1 MLISHEIPK
10 CLFEKSLDFNDYDY
24 ALVHLFDKDE
34 EYLKFYMDCV
44 KAGRHVLLDNSIF
57 ELGEAYDNDSFAKWV
72 EILKP
77 TEYIVPDALEDVE
90 KTMKQMEEW
99 NRTYKNIPGKKIGV
113 VQGKTPEEIADCYM
127 YMDQHADVDKIAI
140 SFDYSVYEEIVP
152 HTNKYMSWM
161 LGRSTMLAN
170 LLKAGVINTNKPHH
184 LLGCGLPQ
192 EFSFYRNAN
201 YKFLYSLDTSN
212 PIVHGL
218 KSITY
223 GSDGLWS
230 KESQKLHELI
240 DVDVNEIDISLVLNN
255 IQKFRWF
262 TNGQTP
268 VGNIV

>member
-1 MLISHEIPK
+1 MFISHEVPK

-77 TEYIVPDALEDVE
+77 TEYIVPDALEDIN
-90 KTMKQMEEW
+90 KTIDQMEQW
-99 NRTYKNIPGKKIGV
+99 NRNYGKLPGKRIGV
-113 VQGKTPEEIADCYM
+113 VQGKTPEEIMQCYTF
-127 YMDQHADVDKIAI
+127 MDKQADVDKIAI
-140 SFDYSVYEEIVP
+140 SFDYSLYEEIVP

-192 EFSFYRNAN
+192 EFALYHD
-201 YKFLYSLDTSN
+201 YKWIESVDTSN
-212 PIVHGL
+212 PIVHGI
-218 KSITY
+218 KGIAYKNY
-223 GSDGLWS
+223 GLQT
-230 KESQKLHELI
+230 KESIKLVDLL
-240 DVDVNEIDISLVLNN
+240 DVEINNEQLYDINHNINYFRTYVN
-255 IQKFRWF
+255 
-262 TNGQTP
+262 G
-268 VGNIV
+268 

>member
-1 MLISHEIPK
+1 
-10 CLFEKSLDFNDYDY
+10 
-24 ALVHLFDKDE
+24 
-34 EYLKFYMDCV
+34 MDCV

-192 EFSFYRNAN
+192 EFALYHD
-201 YKFLYSLDTSN
+201 YKWIESVDTSN
-212 PIVHGL
+212 PIVHGI
-218 KSITY
+218 KGIAYKNY
-223 GSDGLWS
+223 GLQT
-230 KESQKLHELI
+230 KESIKLVDLL
-240 DVDVNEIDISLVLNN
+240 DVEINNEQLYDINHNINYFRTYVN
-255 IQKFRWF
+255 
-262 TNGQTP
+262 G
-268 VGNIV
+268 

>member
-192 EFSFYRNAN
+192 EFALYHD
-201 YKFLYSLDTSN
+201 YKWIESVDTSN
-212 PIVHGL
+212 PIVHGI
-218 KSITY
+218 KGIAYKNY
-223 GSDGLWS
+223 GLQT
-230 KESQKLHELI
+230 KESIKLVDLL
-240 DVDVNEIDISLVLNN
+240 DVEINNEQLYDINHNINYFRTYVN
-255 IQKFRWF
+255 
-262 TNGQTP
+262 G
-268 VGNIV
+268 